1 MGRSNSEPQDGIHKE
16 IKSKEISDSEDHDSE
31 ALAVSTLVTIVV
43 RGLIAYSEEVKDHSD
58 IHSQNHAYTIQSG
71 PGGAIVLDGLNGM
84 ARHPEVQLSSHHPEP
99 WCTVMSRFYT
109 VKANFKNYR
118 ETVGDGGD
126 RHSLNTLPIIEALCR
141 SQVGSASHIVV
152 QPLSGCDRTLD

>member
-1 MGRSNSEPQDGIHKE
+1 M
-16 IKSKEISDSEDHDSE
+16 
-31 ALAVSTLVTIVV
+31 
-43 RGLIAYSEEVKDHSD
+43 
-58 IHSQNHAYTIQSG
+58 
-71 PGGAIVLDGLNGM
+71 AIVLDGLNGM
-84 ARHPEVQLSSHHPEP
+84 ARHPEVQLSSHHWEP

-152 QPLSGCDRTLD
+152 QPRSGCDRTLD